1 MKVTVENK
9 KGLQK
14 DLKVFIDKNTI
25 SGYLDEKYEE
35 IRKDVVLKGFRPG
48 KVPTEILK
56 RQFGKAVY
64 GEVIDK
70 VLKDSTTKALEENKI
85 KPAGQPKID
94 LKSFGEGKDLE
105 YIISVTELPNIDV
118 SSITKLKVDEYE
130 VKIDAKE
137 TDKRIE
143 QIAKSQNNFKAA
155 EDSYISKNNDL
166 VVFDYKATVD
176 GNDFEGN
183 EGKNTQLVLGKDLFI
198 KGFDKQLEG
207 VKKNDTKK
215 VEVNLPEN
223 FPKKELVNKKAI
235 FECKINEVKKPEEVK
250 INDDFAKTL
259 GAKDLN
265 NLKELISKQINDEFK
280 NSLDLIS
287 KRQVLEQIEKQK
299 IDDLPQNLIDQ
310 EVQILS
316 HGMKEDELKKNKKS
330 LEDQAQKRIKT
341 GLILNAFGEKN
352 NIKVSQ
358 DEVNAEIQKQLRMM
372 PGQEKMVKEYYEKN
386 PSAIDG
392 IRGSIYEEKIIDQ
405 IKKTAKVNK
414 KQISKDEAEKI
425 LKAENEKN
433 LKEQEKLAKH
443 NHDHD
448 HDHDHD
454 GDHDH
459 DHADHDGHDHSAHE
473 HPEHGLNGGHMVKL
487 EDGSEIEVALNKED
501 DAFAIFPATPAD
513 VSSIKMISKVGEEE
527 TTYEFAASESEDSAG
542 AFLLTS
548 PELATAVR
556 MGDTV
561 EVTLVVETKDGSTSA
576 KYQHHEH

>member
-14 DLKVFIDKNTI
+14 DLKVFIDKKTI
-25 SGYLDEKYEE
+25 SGYMDEKYEE

-70 VLKDSTTKALEENKI
+70 VLKDTTTKALEENKI

-105 YIISVTELPNIDV
+105 YIITVTELPNIDV
-118 SSITKLKVDEYE
+118 SSINKIKVDDYQ
-130 VKIDAKE
+130 VKIDNTE
-137 TDKRIE
+137 TDKRID
-143 QIAKSQNNFKAA
+143 QIAKNQNNFKEADEKYAA
-155 EDSYISKNNDL
+155 KTKDL
-166 VVFDYKATVD
+166 VAFDYKATVD

-223 FPKKELVNKKAI
+223 FPKKELINKKAV
-235 FECKINEVKKPEEVK
+235 FDCKINSVKIPEDVK

-259 GAKDLN
+259 GATDLN

-287 KRQVLEQIEKQK
+287 KKQILEQIEKQK
-299 IDDLPQNLIDQ
+299 LDDLPQNLIEQ

-316 HGMKEDELKKNKKS
+316 QGMKEDELKKNKKS
-330 LEDQAQKRIKT
+330 LEEQAQKRIKT

-352 NIKVSQ
+352 KIKVSQ
-358 DEVNAEIQKQLRMM
+358 DEVNAEIQKQFRMM

-392 IRGSIYEEKIIDQ
+392 IRGSIYEEKIINE
-405 IKKTAKVNK
+405 IKKSAKVNK
-414 KQISKDEAEKI
+414 KQISKDEAERI

-433 LKEQEKLAKH
+433 LKEQEKLAKQSTDEKKI
-443 NHDHD
+443 N
-448 HDHDHD
+448 
-454 GDHDH
+454 
-459 DHADHDGHDHSAHE
+459 
-473 HPEHGLNGGHMVKL
+473 VK
-487 EDGSEIEVALNKED
+487 ENKETVSKK
-501 DAFAIFPATPAD
+501 PKTPAKKKVQAKK
-513 VSSIKMISKVGEEE
+513 VSKK
-527 TTYEFAASESEDSAG
+527 
-542 AFLLTS
+542 
-548 PELATAVR
+548 
-556 MGDTV
+556 
-561 EVTLVVETKDGSTSA
+561 
-576 KYQHHEH
+576 

>member
-14 DLKVFIDKNTI
+14 DLKVFIDKKTI
-25 SGYLDEKYEE
+25 SGYMDEKYDE

-70 VLKDSTTKALEENKI
+70 VLKDTTTKALEENKI

-105 YIISVTELPNIDV
+105 YIITVTELPNIDV
-118 SSITKLKVDEYE
+118 SSINKIKVDDYE
-130 VKIDAKE
+130 VKIDNTE
-137 TDKRIE
+137 TDKRID
-143 QIAKSQNNFKAA
+143 QIAKSQNNFKEVDEKYAA
-155 EDSYISKNNDL
+155 KTKDL
-166 VVFDYKATVD
+166 VAFDYKATVD

-223 FPKKELVNKKAI
+223 FPKKELINKKAV
-235 FECKINEVKKPEEVK
+235 FDCKINSVKTPEDVK

-259 GAKDLN
+259 GATDLN

-287 KRQVLEQIEKQK
+287 KKQILEQIEKLK
-299 IDDLPQNLIDQ
+299 LDDLPQNLIEQ

-316 HGMKEDELKKNKKS
+316 QGMKEEELKKNKKS
-330 LEDQAQKRIKT
+330 LEEQAQKRIKT

-358 DEVNAEIQKQLRMM
+358 DEVNAEIQKQFRMM

-392 IRGSIYEEKIIDQ
+392 IRGSIYEEKIINE
-405 IKKTAKVNK
+405 IKKSAKVNK

-433 LKEQEKLAKH
+433 LKEQEKLAKQST
-443 NHDHD
+443 D
-448 HDHDHD
+448 
-454 GDHDH
+454 
-459 DHADHDGHDHSAHE
+459 E
-473 HPEHGLNGGHMVKL
+473 KKTKVK
-487 EDGSEIEVALNKED
+487 ENKETVSKK
-501 DAFAIFPATPAD
+501 PKTPVKKKVQAKK
-513 VSSIKMISKVGEEE
+513 VSKK
-527 TTYEFAASESEDSAG
+527 
-542 AFLLTS
+542 
-548 PELATAVR
+548 
-556 MGDTV
+556 
-561 EVTLVVETKDGSTSA
+561 
-576 KYQHHEH
+576 

>member
-64 GEVIDK
+64 EEVIDK
-70 VLKDSTTKALEENKI
+70 LLKDSTTKALEENKI

-105 YIISVTELPNIDV
+105 YVISVTELPNIDV
-118 SSITKLKVDEYE
+118 SSINKLKVDEYE

-155 EDSYISKNNDL
+155 EDSYVSKNNDL
-166 VVFDYKATVD
+166 VVFDYNATVD

-223 FPKKELVNKKAI
+223 FPKKELANKKAV

-287 KRQVLEQIEKQK
+287 KRQLLEQIEKQK

-330 LEDQAQKRIKT
+330 LEEQAQKRIKT

-405 IKKTAKVNK
+405 IKKTAKINK

-454 GDHDH
+454 HKDDKK
-459 DHADHDGHDHSAHE
+459 
-473 HPEHGLNGGHMVKL
+473 KL
-487 EDGSEIEVALNKED
+487 DKKE
-501 DAFAIFPATPAD
+501 
-513 VSSIKMISKVGEEE
+513 
-527 TTYEFAASESEDSAG
+527 
-542 AFLLTS
+542 TS
-548 PELATAVR
+548 PAKK
-556 MGDTV
+556 
-561 EVTLVVETKDGSTSA
+561 TLVKKAKKVIKKAKATKKVS
-576 KYQHHEH
+576 KK

>member
-14 DLKVFIDKNTI
+14 DLKVFIDKKTI
-25 SGYLDEKYEE
+25 SGYMDEKYDE

-70 VLKDSTTKALEENKI
+70 VLKDTTTKALEENKI

-105 YIISVTELPNIDV
+105 YIITVTELPNIDV
-118 SSITKLKVDEYE
+118 SSINKIKVDDYE
-130 VKIDAKE
+130 VKIDNTE
-137 TDKRIE
+137 TDKRID
-143 QIAKSQNNFKAA
+143 QIAKSQNNFKEADEKYAA
-155 EDSYISKNNDL
+155 KTKDL
-166 VVFDYKATVD
+166 VAFDYKATVD

-223 FPKKELVNKKAI
+223 FPKKELINKKAV
-235 FECKINEVKKPEEVK
+235 FDCKINSVKTPEDVK

-259 GAKDLN
+259 GATDLN

-287 KRQVLEQIEKQK
+287 KKQILEQIEKQK
-299 IDDLPQNLIDQ
+299 LDDLPQNLIEQ

-316 HGMKEDELKKNKKS
+316 QGMKEDELKKNKKS
-330 LEDQAQKRIKT
+330 LEEQAQKRIKT

-358 DEVNAEIQKQLRMM
+358 DEVNAEIQKQFRMM

-392 IRGSIYEEKIIDQ
+392 IRGSIYEEKIINE
-405 IKKTAKVNK
+405 IKKSAKVNK

-433 LKEQEKLAKH
+433 LKEQEKLAKQST
-443 NHDHD
+443 D
-448 HDHDHD
+448 
-454 GDHDH
+454 
-459 DHADHDGHDHSAHE
+459 E
-473 HPEHGLNGGHMVKL
+473 KKTKVK
-487 EDGSEIEVALNKED
+487 ENKETVSKKLK
-501 DAFAIFPATPAD
+501 TPAKKKVQAKK
-513 VSSIKMISKVGEEE
+513 VSKK
-527 TTYEFAASESEDSAG
+527 
-542 AFLLTS
+542 
-548 PELATAVR
+548 
-556 MGDTV
+556 
-561 EVTLVVETKDGSTSA
+561 
-576 KYQHHEH
+576 

>member
-14 DLKVFIDKNTI
+14 DLKVFIDKKTI
-25 SGYLDEKYEE
+25 SGYMDEKYDE

-70 VLKDSTTKALEENKI
+70 VLKDTTTKALEENKI

-105 YIISVTELPNIDV
+105 YIITVTELPNIDV
-118 SSITKLKVDEYE
+118 SSINKIKVDDYE
-130 VKIDAKE
+130 VKIDNTE
-137 TDKRIE
+137 TDKRID
-143 QIAKSQNNFKAA
+143 QIAKSQNNFKEVDEKYTA
-155 EDSYISKNNDL
+155 KTKDL
-166 VVFDYKATVD
+166 VAFDYKATVD

-223 FPKKELVNKKAI
+223 FPKKELINKKAV
-235 FECKINEVKKPEEVK
+235 FDCKINSVKTPEDVK

-259 GAKDLN
+259 GATDLN

-287 KRQVLEQIEKQK
+287 KKQILEQIEKQK
-299 IDDLPQNLIDQ
+299 LDDLPQNLIEQ

-316 HGMKEDELKKNKKS
+316 QGMKEDELKKNKKY

-358 DEVNAEIQKQLRMM
+358 DEVNAEIQKQFRMM

-392 IRGSIYEEKIIDQ
+392 IRGSIYEEKIINE
-405 IKKTAKVNK
+405 IKKSAKVNK

-433 LKEQEKLAKH
+433 LKEQEKLAKQST
-443 NHDHD
+443 D
-448 HDHDHD
+448 
-454 GDHDH
+454 
-459 DHADHDGHDHSAHE
+459 E
-473 HPEHGLNGGHMVKL
+473 KKTKVK
-487 EDGSEIEVALNKED
+487 ENKETVSKK
-501 DAFAIFPATPAD
+501 PKTPLKKKVQAKK
-513 VSSIKMISKVGEEE
+513 VSKK
-527 TTYEFAASESEDSAG
+527 
-542 AFLLTS
+542 
-548 PELATAVR
+548 
-556 MGDTV
+556 
-561 EVTLVVETKDGSTSA
+561 
-576 KYQHHEH
+576 

>member
-14 DLKVFIDKNTI
+14 DLKVFIDKKTI
-25 SGYLDEKYEE
+25 SGYMDEKYDE

-70 VLKDSTTKALEENKI
+70 VLKDTTTKALQENKI

-105 YIISVTELPNIDV
+105 YIITVTELPNIDV
-118 SSITKLKVDEYE
+118 SSINKIKVDDYE
-130 VKIDAKE
+130 VKIDNTE
-137 TDKRIE
+137 TDKRID
-143 QIAKSQNNFKAA
+143 QIAKSQNNFKEVDEKYAA
-155 EDSYISKNNDL
+155 KTKDL
-166 VVFDYKATVD
+166 VAFDYKATVD

-223 FPKKELVNKKAI
+223 FPKKELINKKAV
-235 FECKINEVKKPEEVK
+235 FNCKINSVKTPEDVK

-259 GAKDLN
+259 GATDLN

-287 KRQVLEQIEKQK
+287 KKQILEQIEKQK
-299 IDDLPQNLIDQ
+299 LDDLPQNLIEQ

-316 HGMKEDELKKNKKS
+316 QGMKEDELKKNKKF

-358 DEVNAEIQKQLRMM
+358 DEVNAEIQKQFRMM

-392 IRGSIYEEKIIDQ
+392 IRGSIYEEKIINE
-405 IKKTAKVNK
+405 IKKSAKLIK
-414 KQISKDEAEKI
+414 KQISKDEAERI

-433 LKEQEKLAKH
+433 LKEQEKLAKQST
-443 NHDHD
+443 D
-448 HDHDHD
+448 
-454 GDHDH
+454 
-459 DHADHDGHDHSAHE
+459 E
-473 HPEHGLNGGHMVKL
+473 KKTKVK
-487 EDGSEIEVALNKED
+487 ENKETVSKK
-501 DAFAIFPATPAD
+501 PKTPSKKKVQAKK
-513 VSSIKMISKVGEEE
+513 VSKK
-527 TTYEFAASESEDSAG
+527 
-542 AFLLTS
+542 
-548 PELATAVR
+548 
-556 MGDTV
+556 
-561 EVTLVVETKDGSTSA
+561 
-576 KYQHHEH
+576 

>member
-14 DLKVFIDKNTI
+14 DLKVFIDKKTI
-25 SGYLDEKYEE
+25 SGYVDEKYDE

-70 VLKDSTTKALEENKI
+70 VLKDTTTKALEENKI

-105 YIISVTELPNIDV
+105 YIITVTELPNIDV
-118 SSITKLKVDEYE
+118 SSINKIKVDDYE
-130 VKIDAKE
+130 VKIDNTE
-137 TDKRIE
+137 TDKRID
-143 QIAKSQNNFKAA
+143 QIAKSQNNFKEVDEKYAA
-155 EDSYISKNNDL
+155 KTKDL
-166 VVFDYKATVD
+166 VAFDYKATVD

-223 FPKKELVNKKAI
+223 FPKKELINKKAV
-235 FECKINEVKKPEEVK
+235 FDCKINSVKTPEDVK

-259 GAKDLN
+259 GATDLN

-287 KRQVLEQIEKQK
+287 KKQILEQIEKQK
-299 IDDLPQNLIDQ
+299 LDDLPQNLIEQ

-316 HGMKEDELKKNKKS
+316 QGMKEDELKKNKKS
-330 LEDQAQKRIKT
+330 LEEQAQKRIKT

-358 DEVNAEIQKQLRMM
+358 DEVNAEIQKQFRMM

-392 IRGSIYEEKIIDQ
+392 IRGSIYEEKIINE
-405 IKKTAKVNK
+405 IKKSAKVNK

-433 LKEQEKLAKH
+433 LKEQEKLAKQST
-443 NHDHD
+443 D
-448 HDHDHD
+448 
-454 GDHDH
+454 
-459 DHADHDGHDHSAHE
+459 E
-473 HPEHGLNGGHMVKL
+473 KKTKVK
-487 EDGSEIEVALNKED
+487 ENKETVSKK
-501 DAFAIFPATPAD
+501 PKTPAKKKVQAKK
-513 VSSIKMISKVGEEE
+513 VSKK
-527 TTYEFAASESEDSAG
+527 
-542 AFLLTS
+542 
-548 PELATAVR
+548 
-556 MGDTV
+556 
-561 EVTLVVETKDGSTSA
+561 
-576 KYQHHEH
+576 

>member
-1 MKVTVENK
+1 MKVRVLFALPFKIMKVTVENK

-14 DLKVFIDKNTI
+14 DLKVFIDKKTI
-25 SGYLDEKYEE
+25 SGYMDEKYDE

-70 VLKDSTTKALEENKI
+70 VLKDTTTKALEENKI

-105 YIISVTELPNIDV
+105 YIITVTELPNIDV
-118 SSITKLKVDEYE
+118 SSINKIKVDDYE
-130 VKIDAKE
+130 VKIDNTE
-137 TDKRIE
+137 TDKRID
-143 QIAKSQNNFKAA
+143 QIAKSQNNFKEVDEKYAA
-155 EDSYISKNNDL
+155 KTKDL
-166 VVFDYKATVD
+166 VAFDYKATVD

-207 VKKNDTKK
+207 VKKNDSKK

-223 FPKKELVNKKAI
+223 FPKKELINKKAV
-235 FECKINEVKKPEEVK
+235 FDCKINSVKTPEDVK

-259 GAKDLN
+259 GATDLN

-287 KRQVLEQIEKQK
+287 KKQILEQIEKQK
-299 IDDLPQNLIDQ
+299 LDDLPQNLIEQ

-316 HGMKEDELKKNKKS
+316 QGMKEDELKKNKKS
-330 LEDQAQKRIKT
+330 LEEQAQKRIKT

-358 DEVNAEIQKQLRMM
+358 DEVNAEIQKQFRMM

-392 IRGSIYEEKIIDQ
+392 IRGSIYEEKIINE
-405 IKKTAKVNK
+405 IKKSAKVNK

-433 LKEQEKLAKH
+433 LKEQEKLAKQST
-443 NHDHD
+443 DKKKTK
-448 HDHDHD
+448 
-454 GDHDH
+454 
-459 DHADHDGHDHSAHE
+459 
-473 HPEHGLNGGHMVKL
+473 VK
-487 EDGSEIEVALNKED
+487 ENKETVSKK
-501 DAFAIFPATPAD
+501 PKTPSKKKVQAKK
-513 VSSIKMISKVGEEE
+513 VSKK
-527 TTYEFAASESEDSAG
+527 
-542 AFLLTS
+542 
-548 PELATAVR
+548 
-556 MGDTV
+556 
-561 EVTLVVETKDGSTSA
+561 
-576 KYQHHEH
+576 

>member
-14 DLKVFIDKNTI
+14 DLKVFIDKKTI
-25 SGYLDEKYEE
+25 SGYMDEKYDE

-70 VLKDSTTKALEENKI
+70 VLKDTTTKALEENKI

-105 YIISVTELPNIDV
+105 YIITVTELPNIDV
-118 SSITKLKVDEYE
+118 SSINNIKVDDYE
-130 VKIDAKE
+130 VKIDNTE
-137 TDKRIE
+137 TDKRID
-143 QIAKSQNNFKAA
+143 QIAKSQNNFKEADEKYAA
-155 EDSYISKNNDL
+155 QTKDL
-166 VVFDYKATVD
+166 VAFDYKATVD

-223 FPKKELVNKKAI
+223 FPKKELINKKAV
-235 FECKINEVKKPEEVK
+235 FDCKINSVKTPEDVK

-259 GAKDLN
+259 GATDLN

-287 KRQVLEQIEKQK
+287 KKQILEQIEKQK
-299 IDDLPQNLIDQ
+299 LDDLPQNLIEQ

-316 HGMKEDELKKNKKS
+316 QGMKEDELKKNKKS
-330 LEDQAQKRIKT
+330 LEEQAQKRIKT

-358 DEVNAEIQKQLRMM
+358 DEVNAEIQKQFRMM

-386 PSAIDG
+386 PSAIDS
-392 IRGSIYEEKIIDQ
+392 IRGSIYEEKIINE
-405 IKKTAKVNK
+405 IKKSAKVNK

-433 LKEQEKLAKH
+433 LKEQEKLAKQST
-443 NHDHD
+443 D
-448 HDHDHD
+448 
-454 GDHDH
+454 
-459 DHADHDGHDHSAHE
+459 E
-473 HPEHGLNGGHMVKL
+473 KKTKVK
-487 EDGSEIEVALNKED
+487 ENKETVSKK
-501 DAFAIFPATPAD
+501 PKTPAKKKVQAKK
-513 VSSIKMISKVGEEE
+513 VSKK
-527 TTYEFAASESEDSAG
+527 
-542 AFLLTS
+542 
-548 PELATAVR
+548 
-556 MGDTV
+556 
-561 EVTLVVETKDGSTSA
+561 
-576 KYQHHEH
+576 

>member
-14 DLKVFIDKNTI
+14 DLKVFIDKKTI
-25 SGYLDEKYEE
+25 SGYMDEKYDE

-70 VLKDSTTKALEENKI
+70 VLKDTTTKALEENKI

-105 YIISVTELPNIDV
+105 YIITVTELPNIDV
-118 SSITKLKVDEYE
+118 SSINNIKVDDYE
-130 VKIDAKE
+130 VKIDNTE
-137 TDKRIE
+137 TDKRID
-143 QIAKSQNNFKAA
+143 QIAKSQNNFKEVDEKYAA
-155 EDSYISKNNDL
+155 KTKDL
-166 VVFDYKATVD
+166 VAFDYKATID

-207 VKKNDTKK
+207 VKKNDSKK

-223 FPKKELVNKKAI
+223 FPKKELINKKAV
-235 FECKINEVKKPEEVK
+235 FDCKINSVKTPEDVK

-259 GAKDLN
+259 GATDLN

-287 KRQVLEQIEKQK
+287 KKQILEQIEKQK
-299 IDDLPQNLIDQ
+299 LDDLPQNLIEQ

-316 HGMKEDELKKNKKS
+316 QGMKEDELKKNKKS
-330 LEDQAQKRIKT
+330 LEEQAQKRIKT

-358 DEVNAEIQKQLRMM
+358 DEVNAEIQKQFRMM

-392 IRGSIYEEKIIDQ
+392 IRGSIYEEKIINE
-405 IKKTAKVNK
+405 IKKSAKVNK

-433 LKEQEKLAKH
+433 LKEQEKLAKQST
-443 NHDHD
+443 D
-448 HDHDHD
+448 
-454 GDHDH
+454 
-459 DHADHDGHDHSAHE
+459 E
-473 HPEHGLNGGHMVKL
+473 KKTKVK
-487 EDGSEIEVALNKED
+487 ENKETVSKK
-501 DAFAIFPATPAD
+501 PKTPAKKKVQAKK
-513 VSSIKMISKVGEEE
+513 VSKK
-527 TTYEFAASESEDSAG
+527 
-542 AFLLTS
+542 
-548 PELATAVR
+548 
-556 MGDTV
+556 
-561 EVTLVVETKDGSTSA
+561 
-576 KYQHHEH
+576 